1 MVAALRELARVI
13 RWDEPWAYEDDDED
27 RGDGSADDRVDGP
40 CED

>member
-13 RWDEPWAYEDDDED
+13 RWDEPWAYEDDEEDE
-27 RGDGSADDRVDGP
+27 ADPP